1 MRDSIAPRLP
11 ASHPVLPDIGKA
23 TQAKADV
30 RSPDTAPHSAVMSL
44 IGAAIQRAVLK
55 VGWSN
60 KEAAAKVG
68 VDDAEFGKWL
78 SGNRR
83 PHFDRLMALDALR
96 WPLICALADILETA
110 DEVVTLK
117 KRPTL

>member
-1 MRDSIAPRLP
+1 MADSIAARLAPR
-11 ASHPVLPDIGKA
+11 HPVLPDIGKA
-23 TQAKADV
+23 SQAKADV
-30 RSPDTAPHSAVMSL
+30 RTPDIRPEAECMAL
-44 IGAAIQRAVLK
+44 IGVAIQRAVSR
-55 VGWSN
+55 VGWTN

-96 WPLICALADILETA
+96 WPLICALADILDTA
-110 DEVVTLK
+110 DEIVTLK

>member
-1 MRDSIAPRLP
+1 MSDSIAVKALRAPRF
-11 ASHPVLPDIGKA
+11 LPDIGKA
-23 TQAKADV
+23 SQAKHDG
-30 RSPDTAPHSAVMSL
+30 RKPDKPEIDPSMAL
-44 IGAAIQRAVLK
+44 IGAAIQRAVST

-83 PHFDRLMALDALR
+83 PHFDRLMSLDALR
-96 WPLICALADILETA
+96 WPLICALADLLEVA
-110 DEVVTLK
+110 DEIVTLK
-117 KRPTL
+117 KRRA